1 MLELREQMES
11 IGGQKKI
18 LILSGEEGIEG
29 KKVVQD

>member
-1 MLELREQMES
+1 MLELRERMES

-18 LILSGEEGIEG
+18 LIVSGDEGMEG